1 MVIGLRSLLTTS
13 DRGRELLTAA
23 QRKRRPDHIGAPVSS
38 LLRCCC
44 SWRKR
49 YFPYTS
55 VVQTSKGGQPY
66 LCEHKV
72 EIRLTTLRV
81 SAETRAAPIQVG
93 AALLVSAI
101 ANGYR
106 TRGFSK
112 PGNPR
117 STVGDDEAAHHERR
131 EDDQSSHCC
140 VHLKPSLQVQFQ
152 AIPSSVRGQPFLNEH
167 RVEVRLTRAW
177 ATPGP
182 PVDAPPGRCYP
193 EPEPN
198 TAQRELGS
206 PGSIGA
212 GRAERPRPLGATART

>member
-1 MVIGLRSLLTTS
+1 MVISLRSLRTTS

-38 LLRCCC
+38 PLRCCC

-49 YFPYTS
+49 YFPYIS
-55 VVQTSKGGQPY
+55 VVQTSKGGQPFLY
-66 LCEHKV
+66 ERKV
-72 EIRLTTLRV
+72 EIRLTAPWLSV
-81 SAETRAAPIQVG
+81 EKRAASIKMG
-93 AALLVSAI
+93 AALPVSAVVS
-101 ANGYR
+101 GYR
-106 TRGFSK
+106 EGGISK

-117 STVGDDEAAHHERR
+117 PTVGDDEAAHHERR

-140 VHLKPSLQVQFQ
+140 GHLKPSLQVQFQ

-167 RVEVRLTRAW
+167 RVEIRLTRAR

-182 PVDAPPGRCYP
+182 PVDAPIGRCYS